1 MAQFFIHRPI
11 FAWVIALVIML
22 AGILTLTKMPIAQY
36 PTIAPPT
43 VTISATYPG
52 ASASTVENTVTQIIE
67 QQMNGLDGLRYIS
80 SNSAGNGQASIQL
93 NFEQGVDPD
102 IAQVQVQ
109 NKLQSATALLPEDV
123 QRQGVKVTKSGA
135 SFLQVL
141 AFYSESDSL
150 SADDI
155 KDYVNSNISEPLS
168 RVAGVGEVQ
177 VFGGSYAM
185 RIWLDPAKL
194 TSLGITP
201 SDVAAAIRAQNSQ
214 VAVGQL
220 GGAPSIEGQVLN
232 ATVNAQS
239 MLTTPEQFKNIF
251 LRNTS
256 DGAQVRLGDVARV
269 ELGADTYQ
277 FDSKFNGKPAGG
289 VAIKLATGAN
299 ALDTSEAVEA
309 RMVELRK
316 NYPTGMK
323 DKLAFDTTPFIKIS
337 IESVV
342 HTLIEAIILVFF
354 VMFLF
359 LQNWRATIIPTM
371 AVPVVVLGTFAIIN
385 IFGFSINTL
394 TMFAMVLAIGLLVD
408 DAIVVVENVERVMQ
422 EDHLDPVA
430 ATELSMKQI
439 TGALIGMTSVLTAV
453 FVPMSFFGG
462 TTGVIYRQF
471 SITLVTAMV
480 LSLVV
485 AVTFTP
491 ALCATILKQHNPN
504 KKPSNNIFARFFR
517 WFNAA
522 FDRTAEKY
530 QTGVNFMTHH
540 KLFSGIVYAAV
551 IGVLVVLFKMLPS
564 SFLPE
569 EDQGVVM
576 TLVQLPPNATL
587 DRTDKVINTMTH
599 YFMENEKASV
609 ESVFSV
615 SGFSFTGIGQNAGL
629 AFVKLKDWEK
639 RTTPEQQ
646 IGSLIQRGMALN
658 MIAKDASYVMPL
670 QLPAMPELGV
680 TAGFNFQLKAS
691 AGQSHEQLLAARNTI
706 LGLAAQDKRLAG
718 VRPNGQEDT
727 PQYQINIDQAQAG
740 AMGVSIADIN
750 STMSMAWGGSYINDF
765 IDRGRVKKVYV
776 QGEAHARMM
785 PEDLNKWYV
794 RNNKGEMIPFS
805 SFATGTWT
813 YGSPRL
819 ERYNGIASMNIQG
832 SPAPGTSSGDA
843 MLAMEEIVAKLPS
856 MGLQGFDY
864 EWTGLSLEERESGS
878 QAPFLYALSLL
889 IVFLCLAALYESWSV
904 PFSILLVVPLGVV
917 GAIILTMFGHTGL
930 FGGITLFGRTYFAP
944 DANLSN
950 NIYFQVAL
958 IAVIG
963 LSAKNAILIVEFA
976 KELQEKGESL
986 FDATLHAAKM
996 RLRPIIMTTLAF
1008 GFGVLPLALSSGAG
1022 AGSQHSVGYGVLGGV
1037 ITSTLLGIF
1046 FIPVFFVWVR
1056 SIFKYKPKN
1065 QNLQEH
1071 KS

>member
-22 AGILTLTKMPIAQY
+22 AGILTLTKMPVAQY

-52 ASASTVENTVTQIIE
+52 ASAQTVENTVTQIIE

-80 SNSAGNGQASIQL
+80 SNSAGNGQASINL
-93 NFEQGVDPD
+93 NFEQGIDPD

-123 QRQGVKVTKSGA
+123 QRQGVRVTKSGA
-135 SFLQVL
+135 SFMQVI
-141 AFYSESDSL
+141 AFYSPDNNL
-150 SADDI
+150 SASDI

-194 TSLGITP
+194 TSFNLTP
-201 SDVAAAIRAQNSQ
+201 ADVAAAIRAQNAQ

-220 GGAPSIEGQVLN
+220 GGAPATSGQVLN

-239 MLTTPEQFKNIF
+239 MLQTPEQFKNIF
-251 LRNTS
+251 LKNTAA
-256 DGAQVRLGDVARV
+256 GAQVRLSDVARV
-269 ELGADTYQ
+269 ELGSDNYQ
-277 FDSKFNGKPAGG
+277 FDSKFNGNPAGG

-299 ALDTSEAVEA
+299 ALDTAKAVEK
-309 RMVELRK
+309 RLSELRN
-316 NYPTGMK
+316 NYPTGLK
-323 DKLAFDTTPFIKIS
+323 DKLAYDTTPFVKLS

-342 HTLIEAIILVFF
+342 HTLIEAVILVFI

-359 LQNWRATIIPTM
+359 LQNWRATIIPTL
-371 AVPVVVLGTFAIIN
+371 AVPVVVLGTFAVIN

-422 EDHLDPVA
+422 EEHLEPVP
-430 ATELSMKQI
+430 ATEKSMSQI
-439 TGALIGMTSVLTAV
+439 SGALIGITSVLTAV
-453 FVPMSFFGG
+453 FVPMAFFGG

-471 SITLVTAMV
+471 SITLVTAMI
-480 LSLVV
+480 LSLIV
-485 AVTFTP
+485 ALTFTP
-491 ALCATILKQHNPN
+491 ALCATLLKQHDPN
-504 KKPSNNIFARFFR
+504 KPESNNIFARFFR
-517 WFNAA
+517 WFNRS
-522 FDRTAEKY
+522 FDKLSVKY
-530 QTGVNFMTHH
+530 QGGVNRMTHH
-540 KLFSGIVYAAV
+540 KIFSGVVYIAV
-551 IGVLVVLFKMLPS
+551 IASLVGLYKMLPS

-576 TLVQLPPNATL
+576 TLVQLPPSASL
-587 DRTDKVINTMTH
+587 ERTDKVITTMTG
-599 YFMENEKASV
+599 YFLNKEKEHV
-609 ESVFSV
+609 ESIFTV
-615 SGFSFTGIGQNAGL
+615 SGFSFTGVGQNAGL
-629 AFVKLKDWEK
+629 AFIKLKDWSE
-639 RTTPEQQ
+639 RTTPESQ
-646 IGSLIQRGMALN
+646 IGAIIQRGMALN
-658 MIAKDASYVMPL
+658 MIVKDASYIMPL

-680 TAGFNFQLKAS
+680 SSGFDIQLKDVS
-691 AGQSHEQLLAARNTI
+691 GQGHEKLIAARNAI
-706 LGLAAQDKRLAG
+706 LGMAAQDKRLAG

-727 PQYQINIDQAQAG
+727 PQYQIIVDQAQAG
-740 AMGVSIADIN
+740 AMGISISDIN

-765 IDRGRVKKVYV
+765 VDRGRVKKVYV
-776 QGEAHARMM
+776 QGEADTRMM

-794 RNNKGEMIPFS
+794 RNNKGEMVPFS
-805 SFATGTWT
+805 AFAKGEWT

-819 ERYNGIASMNIQG
+819 ERYNGVSSVNIQG
-832 SPAPGTSSGDA
+832 TPAPGVSSGDA
-843 MLAMEEIVAKLPS
+843 MLAMEEIIGKLPS

-864 EWTGLSLEERESGS
+864 EWTGLSLEERDSGN
-878 QAPFLYALSLL
+878 QTLPLLILSLL
-889 IVFLCLAALYESWSV
+889 IVFLCLSALYESWAIPISV
-904 PFSILLVVPLGVV
+904 LLVVPLGII
-917 GAIILTMFGHTGL
+917 GAFTLTWLGMVIKGD
-930 FGGITLFGRTYFAP
+930 P
-944 DANLSN
+944 NLSF
-950 NIYFQVAL
+950 NIYFQVA
-958 IAVIG
+958 IVAVIG

-976 KELQEKGESL
+976 KELQEQGEDL

-1008 GFGVLPLALSSGAG
+1008 GFGVLPLALASGAG

-1037 ITSTLLGIF
+1037 ISSTLLGIF
-1046 FIPVFFVWVR
+1046 FIPVFFVWIR
-1056 SIFKYKPKN
+1056 SIFKYKPKTLN
-1065 QNLQEH
+1065 TQEH
-1071 KS
+1071 

>member
-22 AGILTLTKMPIAQY
+22 AGILTISKMPIAQY

-52 ASASTVENTVTQIIE
+52 ASAATVENTVTQIIE

-80 SNSAGNGQASIQL
+80 SNSAGNGQASIAL

-109 NKLQSATALLPEDV
+109 NKLQSATALLPDDV
-123 QRQGVKVTKSGA
+123 QRQGVRVTKSGA

-141 AFYSESDSL
+141 AFYSPDGSL
-150 SADDI
+150 TADDI

-185 RIWLDPAKL
+185 RIWLDPAKMA
-194 TSLGITP
+194 SLQVTP
-201 SDVAAAIRAQNSQ
+201 SDVAQAIRTQNAQ

-220 GGAPSIEGQVLN
+220 GGAPQIEGQVLN

-239 MLTTPEQFKNIF
+239 LLQTPEQFENIF
-251 LRNTS
+251 LKNTTS
-256 DGAQVRLGDVARV
+256 GAQVRLGDVARV
-269 ELGADTYQ
+269 ELGADNYQ

-299 ALDTSEAVEA
+299 ALDTAEAVEE
-309 RMVELRK
+309 RLKQLRP
-316 NYPTGMK
+316 NYPQGMV
-323 DKLAFDTTPFIKIS
+323 DTLAFDTTPFIQLS

-342 HTLIEAIILVFF
+342 HTLIEAVILVFI

-408 DAIVVVENVERVMQ
+408 DAIVVVENVERVMA
-422 EDHLDPVA
+422 EEHLDPVS
-430 ATELSMKQI
+430 ATAKSMKQI
-439 TGALIGMTSVLTAV
+439 SGALIGITSVLSAV
-453 FVPMSFFGG
+453 FVPMAFFGG
-462 TTGVIYRQF
+462 STGVIYRQF

-485 AVTFTP
+485 ALTFTP
-491 ALCATILKQHNPN
+491 ALCATILKQHDPN
-504 KKPSNNIFARFFR
+504 KPQSNNPAARFFR
-517 WFNAA
+517 WFNHS
-522 FDRTAEKY
+522 FDRVSVKY
-530 QTGVNFMTHH
+530 QGGVNRMTHH
-540 KLFSGIVYAAV
+540 KIFSGIIYAVV
-551 IGVLVVLFKMLPS
+551 IGIIVLIFQKLPS
-564 SFLPE
+564 SFLPD

-587 DRTDKVINTMTH
+587 ERTDKVINTMTG
-599 YFMENEKASV
+599 YFLENEKDHV
-609 ESVFSV
+609 QSVFSV
-615 SGFSFTGIGQNAGL
+615 AGFSFTGVGQNAGL
-629 AFVKLKDWEK
+629 AFIKLKDWSE
-639 RTTPEQQ
+639 RTTPESQVGA
-646 IGSLIQRGMALN
+646 IIQRGMALN
-658 MIAKDASYVMPL
+658 MIVKDASYIMPL

-680 TAGFNFQLKAS
+680 SAGFNMQLKAAS
-691 AGQSHEQLLAARNTI
+691 GQSHEQLLAARNTV

-718 VRPNGQEDT
+718 VRPNGQEDN
-727 PQYQINIDQAQAG
+727 PQYRVIVDHAQAG
-740 AMGVSIADIN
+740 ALGVSISEIN

-765 IDRGRVKKVYV
+765 LDRGRVKKVYV
-776 QGEAHARMM
+776 QGEASSRMM
-785 PEDLNKWYV
+785 PEDLNQWYV
-794 RNNKGEMIPFS
+794 RNNRGEMVPFS
-805 SFATGTWT
+805 AFATGEWT

-819 ERYNGIASMNIQG
+819 ERYNGVSAMNIQG
-832 SPAPGTSSGDA
+832 TPAPGVSSGDA
-843 MLAMEEIVAKLPS
+843 MRAMEEIIAKLPE
-856 MGLQGFDY
+856 MGMQGFDY
-864 EWTGLSLEERESGS
+864 EWTGLSLEERESGA

-889 IVFLCLAALYESWSV
+889 IVFLCLAALYESWSI
-904 PFSILLVVPLGVV
+904 PFSVLLVVPLGIV
-917 GAIILTMFGHTGL
+917 GALLLT
-930 FGGITLFGRTYFAP
+930 FGGMILFKDP
-944 DANLSN
+944 NLSN
-950 NIYFQVAL
+950 NIYFQVAI

-976 KELQEKGESL
+976 KELQEKGEDL
-986 FDATLHAAKM
+986 FEATLHAAKM

-1008 GFGVLPLALSSGAG
+1008 GFGVLPLALASGAG

-1037 ITSTLLGIF
+1037 ISSTLLGIF
-1046 FIPVFFVWVR
+1046 FIPVFYVWIR
-1056 SIFKYKPKN
+1056 SIFKYKPKQ
-1065 QNLQEH
+1065 QNNQEH
-1071 KS
+1071 VS

>member
-22 AGILTLTKMPIAQY
+22 AGILTLSNMPIAQY

-52 ASASTVENTVTQIIE
+52 ASAETVENTVTQIIE

-80 SNSAGNGQASIQL
+80 SNSAGNGSASIAL

-123 QRQGVKVTKSGA
+123 QRQGVRVTKSGA

-141 AFYSESDSL
+141 AFYSPDGSM
-150 SADDI
+150 SANDI

-185 RIWLDPAKL
+185 RIWLDPAKMA
-194 TSLGITP
+194 SLQVTP
-201 SDVAAAIRAQNSQ
+201 SDIATAIRTQNAQ

-220 GGAPSIEGQVLN
+220 GGAPAIEGQVLN
-232 ATVNAQS
+232 ATVTAQS
-239 MLTTPEQFKNIF
+239 LLQTPEQFSNIF
-251 LRNTS
+251 LKNTAS
-256 DGAQVRLGDVARV
+256 GAQVRLGDVARV
-269 ELGADTYQ
+269 ELGADNYQ

-299 ALDTSEAVEA
+299 ALDTAQAVEE
-309 RMVELRK
+309 RLKLLRP
-316 NYPTGMK
+316 NYPQGMV
-323 DKLAFDTTPFIKIS
+323 DQLAFDTTPFIELS
-337 IESVV
+337 IKSVV
-342 HTLIEAIILVFF
+342 KTLIEAIILVFL

-371 AVPVVVLGTFAIIN
+371 AVPVVVLGTFAVIN
-385 IFGFSINTL
+385 MFGFSINTL

-408 DAIVVVENVERVMQ
+408 DAIVVVENVERVMV
-422 EDHLDPVA
+422 EEHLDPVA
-430 ATELSMKQI
+430 ATEKSMKQI
-439 TGALIGMTSVLTAV
+439 SGALIGITSVLSAV
-453 FVPMSFFGG
+453 FVPMAFFGG

-471 SITLVTAMV
+471 SVTLVTAMV
-480 LSLVV
+480 LSLIV
-485 AVTFTP
+485 ALTFTP
-491 ALCATILKQHNPN
+491 ALCATMLKQHDPN
-504 KKPSNNIFARFFR
+504 KPESNSLFARFFR
-517 WFNAA
+517 WFNRS
-522 FDRTAEKY
+522 FDKMSVKY
-530 QTGVNFMTHH
+530 QGGVNRMTHS
-540 KLFSGIVYAAV
+540 KIFSGIIYGA
-551 IGVLVVLFKMLPS
+551 VLVVIVLLFQKLPS
-564 SFLPE
+564 SFLPD

-576 TLVQLPPNATL
+576 TLVQLPPNASL
-587 DRTDKVINTMTH
+587 ERTDKVVSTMTN
-599 YFMENEKASV
+599 YFLENEKEHV

-615 SGFSFTGIGQNAGL
+615 AGFSFTGVGQNAGL
-629 AFVKLKDWEK
+629 AFIKLKDWSE
-639 RTTPEQQ
+639 RTSPESQVGA
-646 IGSLIQRGMALN
+646 IIQRGMALN
-658 MIAKDASYVMPL
+658 MIVKDASYIMPL

-680 TAGFNFQLKAS
+680 SAGFNLQLKDTS
-691 AGQSHEQLLAARNTI
+691 GQGHEKLTMARNII
-706 LGLAAQDKRLAG
+706 LGEAAKDPRLAG

-727 PQYQINIDQAQAG
+727 PQYRVIVDHAQAG
-740 AMGVSIADIN
+740 ALGVSIAEIN
-750 STMSMAWGGSYINDF
+750 STMGMAWGGSYINDF

-776 QGEAHARMM
+776 QGEAGSRMM
-785 PEDLNKWYV
+785 PEDLDQWYV
-794 RNNKGEMIPFS
+794 RNNHGEMVPFS
-805 SFATGTWT
+805 AFATGEWT

-819 ERYNGIASMNIQG
+819 ERYNGVSSMNIQG
-832 SPAPGTSSGDA
+832 TPAPGVSSGDA
-843 MLAMEEIVAKLPS
+843 MVAMEEIIAKLPD

-864 EWTGLSLEERESGS
+864 EWTGLSLEERESGD

-889 IVFLCLAALYESWSV
+889 IVFLCLAALYESWSI
-904 PFSILLVVPLGVV
+904 PFSVLLVVPLGIV
-917 GAIILTMFGHTGL
+917 GALFLTFSGMVL
-930 FGGITLFGRTYFAP
+930 FQNP
-944 DANLSN
+944 NLSN
-950 NIYFQVAL
+950 NIYFQVAI

-976 KELQEKGESL
+976 KELQEKGEDL
-986 FDATLHAAKM
+986 FEATLHAAKM

-1037 ITSTLLGIF
+1037 ISSTLLGIF
-1046 FIPVFFVWVR
+1046 FIPVFYVWIR
-1056 SIFKYKPKN
+1056 SIFKYKPKQ
-1065 QNLQEH
+1065 QNHQEH
-1071 KS
+1071 VS

>member
-22 AGILTLTKMPIAQY
+22 AGILTLTKMPVAQY

-52 ASASTVENTVTQIIE
+52 ASAKTVENTVTQIIE

-80 SNSAGNGQASIQL
+80 SNSAGNGQASINL
-93 NFEQGVDPD
+93 NFEQGIDPD

-123 QRQGVKVTKSGA
+123 QRQGVRVTKSGA
-135 SFLQVL
+135 SFMQVI
-141 AFYSESDSL
+141 AFYSPDNNL
-150 SADDI
+150 SASDI

-194 TSLGITP
+194 TSFNLTP
-201 SDVAAAIRAQNSQ
+201 ADVAAAIRAQNSQ

-220 GGAPSIEGQVLN
+220 GGAPATSGQVLN

-239 MLTTPEQFKNIF
+239 MLQTPEQFKNIF
-251 LRNTS
+251 LKNTAA
-256 DGAQVRLGDVARV
+256 GAQVRLSDVARV
-269 ELGADTYQ
+269 ELGSDNYQ
-277 FDSKFNGKPAGG
+277 FDSKFNGNPAGG

-299 ALDTSEAVEA
+299 ALDTAKAVEK
-309 RMVELRK
+309 RLSELRN
-316 NYPTGMK
+316 NYPTGLK
-323 DKLAFDTTPFIKIS
+323 DKLAYDTTPFVKLS

-342 HTLIEAIILVFF
+342 HTLIEAVILVFI

-359 LQNWRATIIPTM
+359 LQNWRATIIPTL
-371 AVPVVVLGTFAIIN
+371 AVPVVVLGTFAVIN

-422 EDHLDPVA
+422 EEHLEPVP
-430 ATELSMKQI
+430 ATEKSMSQI
-439 TGALIGMTSVLTAV
+439 SGALIGITSVLTAV
-453 FVPMSFFGG
+453 FVPMAFFGG

-471 SITLVTAMV
+471 SITLVTAMI
-480 LSLVV
+480 LSLIV
-485 AVTFTP
+485 ALTFTP
-491 ALCATILKQHNPN
+491 ALCATLLKQHDPN
-504 KKPSNNIFARFFR
+504 KAESNNIFARFFR
-517 WFNAA
+517 WFNRS
-522 FDRTAEKY
+522 FDKLSVKY
-530 QTGVNFMTHH
+530 QGGVNRMTHH
-540 KLFSGIVYAAV
+540 KIFSGVVYIAV
-551 IGVLVVLFKMLPS
+551 IASLVGLYKALPS

-576 TLVQLPPNATL
+576 TLVQLPPSASL
-587 DRTDKVINTMTH
+587 ERTDKVITTMTG
-599 YFMENEKASV
+599 YFLNKEKEHV
-609 ESVFSV
+609 ESIFTV
-615 SGFSFTGIGQNAGL
+615 SGFSFTGVGQNAGL
-629 AFVKLKDWEK
+629 AFIKLKDWSE
-639 RTTPEQQ
+639 RTTPESQ
-646 IGSLIQRGMALN
+646 IGAIIQRGMALN
-658 MIAKDASYVMPL
+658 MIVKDASYIMPL

-680 TAGFNFQLKAS
+680 SSGFNIQLKDVS
-691 AGQSHEQLLAARNTI
+691 GQGHDKLIAARNAV
-706 LGLAAQDKRLAG
+706 LGMASQDKRLAG

-727 PQYQINIDQAQAG
+727 PQYQIIVDQAQAG
-740 AMGVSIADIN
+740 AMGISISDIN

-765 IDRGRVKKVYV
+765 VDRGRVKKVYV
-776 QGEAHARMM
+776 QGEADTRMM

-794 RNNKGEMIPFS
+794 RNNKGEMVPFS
-805 SFATGTWT
+805 AFAKGEWT

-819 ERYNGIASMNIQG
+819 ERYNGVSSVNIQG
-832 SPAPGTSSGDA
+832 TPAQGVSSGDA
-843 MLAMEEIVAKLPS
+843 MLAMEEIIGKLPS

-864 EWTGLSLEERESGS
+864 EWTGLSLEERDSGN
-878 QAPFLYALSLL
+878 QTLPLLILSLL
-889 IVFLCLAALYESWSV
+889 IVFLCLSALYESWAIPISV
-904 PFSILLVVPLGVV
+904 LLVVPLGII
-917 GAIILTMFGHTGL
+917 GAFTLTWLGMVIKGD
-930 FGGITLFGRTYFAP
+930 P
-944 DANLSN
+944 NLSF
-950 NIYFQVAL
+950 NIYFQVA
-958 IAVIG
+958 IVAVIG

-976 KELQEKGESL
+976 KELQEQGEDL

-1008 GFGVLPLALSSGAG
+1008 GFGVLPLALASGAG

-1037 ITSTLLGIF
+1037 ISSTLLGIF
-1046 FIPVFFVWVR
+1046 FIPVFFVWIR
-1056 SIFKYKPKN
+1056 SIFKYKPKTLN
-1065 QNLQEH
+1065 TQEH
-1071 KS
+1071 

>member
-52 ASASTVENTVTQIIE
+52 ASAATVENTVTQIIE

-93 NFEQGVDPD
+93 NFEQGIDPD

-123 QRQGVKVTKSGA
+123 QRQGIKVTKSGA
-135 SFLQVL
+135 SFLQVI
-141 AFYSESDSL
+141 AFYSPDEGL

-194 TSLGITP
+194 NSFQITP
-201 SDVAAAIRAQNSQ
+201 SDVAAAIRSQNSQ

-220 GGAPSIEGQVLN
+220 GGAPSVEGQVLN

-239 MLTTPEQFKNIF
+239 MLQTPEQFRNIF
-251 LRNTS
+251 LKNTAS
-256 DGAQVRLGDVARV
+256 GAQVRLSDVARV
-269 ELGADTYQ
+269 ELGADNYQ
-277 FDSKFNGKPAGG
+277 FDSKYNGKPAGG

-299 ALDTSEAVEA
+299 ALDTAKAVEA
-309 RMVELRK
+309 RLVDLRK

-323 DKLAFDTTPFIKIS
+323 DQLAFDTTPFIQLS

-342 HTLIEAIILVFF
+342 HTLVEAIILVFI

-359 LQNWRATIIPTM
+359 LQNWRATIIPTL
-371 AVPVVVLGTFAIIN
+371 AVPVVVLGTFAVIN

-430 ATELSMKQI
+430 ATEISMKQI
-439 TGALIGMTSVLTAV
+439 SGALIGITSVLSAV
-453 FVPMSFFGG
+453 FVPMAFFGG

-480 LSLVV
+480 LSLIV
-485 AVTFTP
+485 ALTFTP
-491 ALCATILKQHNPN
+491 ALCATLLKQHDPN
-504 KKPSNNIFARFFR
+504 KEPSNNIFARFFR
-517 WFNAA
+517 WFNTS
-522 FDRTAEKY
+522 FDKTAQKY
-530 QTGVNFMTHH
+530 QNGVNRMTHN
-540 KLFSGIVYAAV
+540 KIFSGVVYVAV
-551 IGVLVVLFKMLPS
+551 IGVLVVLFKILPS

-587 DRTDKVINTMTH
+587 DRTGKTIDTMTD
-599 YFMENEKASV
+599 YFMNKEKDTV
-609 ESVFSV
+609 QSVFSV
-615 SGFSFTGIGQNAGL
+615 TGFSFTGVGQNAGL
-629 AFVKLKDWEK
+629 AFIRLKDWK
-639 RTTPEQQ
+639 DRTTSEQQ
-646 IGSLIQRGMALN
+646 IGALIKRGMALN
-658 MIAKDASYVMPL
+658 MIIKDASYVMPL

-680 TAGFNFQLKAS
+680 TAGFNLQLKD
-691 AGQSHEQLLAARNTI
+691 AGGQGHDKLIAARNAI
-706 LGLAAQDKRLAG
+706 LGMASQDKRLAG

-765 IDRGRVKKVYV
+765 VDRGRVKKVYV
-776 QGEAHARMM
+776 QGQANARMM

-794 RNNKGEMIPFS
+794 RNNQGTMVPFS
-805 SFATGTWT
+805 AFATGVWT

-819 ERYNGIASMNIQG
+819 ERYNGISSVNIQG
-832 SPAPGTSSGDA
+832 TPAPGVSSGDA
-843 MLAMEEIVAKLPS
+843 MKAMEEIIAKLPS
-856 MGLQGFDY
+856 MGLQGYDY
-864 EWTGLSLEERESGS
+864 EWTGLSLEERESGA

-889 IVFLCLAALYESWSV
+889 IVFLCLAALYESWSI
-904 PFSILLVVPLGVV
+904 PFSVLLVVPLGVV
-917 GAIILTMFGHTGL
+917 GAMGLTWLGMTIKGD
-930 FGGITLFGRTYFAP
+930 P
-944 DANLSN
+944 NLSN
-950 NIYFQVAL
+950 NIYFQVAI

-976 KELQEKGESL
+976 KELQEKGEEL

-1008 GFGVLPLALSSGAG
+1008 GFGVLPLALASGAG

-1037 ITSTLLGIF
+1037 ISSTLLGIF
-1046 FIPVFFVWVR
+1046 FIPVFFVWIR
-1056 SIFKYKPKN
+1056 SIFKYKPKKIN
-1065 QNLQEH
+1065 TQEQ
-1071 KS
+1071 SS

>member
-22 AGILTLTKMPIAQY
+22 AGILTLSNMPIAQY

-52 ASASTVENTVTQIIE
+52 ASAETVENTVTQIIE

-80 SNSAGNGQASIQL
+80 SNSAGNGSASIAL

-123 QRQGVKVTKSGA
+123 QRQGVRVTKSGA

-141 AFYSESDSL
+141 AFYSPDGSM
-150 SADDI
+150 SANDI

-185 RIWLDPAKL
+185 RIWLDPAKMA
-194 TSLGITP
+194 SLQVTP
-201 SDVAAAIRAQNSQ
+201 SDIATAIRTQNAQ

-220 GGAPSIEGQVLN
+220 GGAPAIEGQVLN
-232 ATVNAQS
+232 ATVTAQS
-239 MLTTPEQFKNIF
+239 LLQTPEQFSNIF
-251 LRNTS
+251 LKNTAS
-256 DGAQVRLGDVARV
+256 GAQVRLGDVARV
-269 ELGADTYQ
+269 ELGADNYQ

-299 ALDTSEAVEA
+299 ALDTAQAVEE
-309 RMVELRK
+309 RLKLLRP
-316 NYPTGMK
+316 NYPQGMV
-323 DKLAFDTTPFIKIS
+323 DQLAFDTTPFIELS
-337 IESVV
+337 IKSVV
-342 HTLIEAIILVFF
+342 KTLIEAIILVFL

-371 AVPVVVLGTFAIIN
+371 AVPVVVLGTFAVIN
-385 IFGFSINTL
+385 MFGFSINTL

-408 DAIVVVENVERVMQ
+408 DAIVVVENVERVMV
-422 EDHLDPVA
+422 EEHLDPVA
-430 ATELSMKQI
+430 ATEKSMKQI
-439 TGALIGMTSVLTAV
+439 SGALIGITSVLSAV
-453 FVPMSFFGG
+453 FVPMAFFGG

-471 SITLVTAMV
+471 SVTLVTAMV
-480 LSLVV
+480 LSLIV
-485 AVTFTP
+485 ALTFTP
-491 ALCATILKQHNPN
+491 ALCATMLKQHDPN
-504 KKPSNNIFARFFR
+504 KPESNGLFARFFR
-517 WFNAA
+517 WFNRS
-522 FDRTAEKY
+522 FDKLSVKY
-530 QTGVNFMTHH
+530 QGGVNRMTHS
-540 KLFSGIVYAAV
+540 KIFSGIIYGA
-551 IGVLVVLFKMLPS
+551 VLVVIVLLFQKLPS
-564 SFLPE
+564 SFLPD

-576 TLVQLPPNATL
+576 TLVQLPPNASL
-587 DRTDKVINTMTH
+587 ERTDKVVSTMTN
-599 YFMENEKASV
+599 YFLENEKEHV

-615 SGFSFTGIGQNAGL
+615 AGFSFTGVGQNAGL
-629 AFVKLKDWEK
+629 AFIKLKDWSE
-639 RTTPEQQ
+639 RTSPESQVGA
-646 IGSLIQRGMALN
+646 IIQRGMALN
-658 MIAKDASYVMPL
+658 MIVKDASYIMPL

-680 TAGFNFQLKAS
+680 SAGFNLQLKDAS
-691 AGQSHEQLLAARNTI
+691 GQGHEKLTMARNII
-706 LGLAAQDKRLAG
+706 LGEAAKDPRLAG

-727 PQYQINIDQAQAG
+727 PQYRVIVDHAQAG
-740 AMGVSIADIN
+740 ALGVSIAEIN
-750 STMSMAWGGSYINDF
+750 STMGMAWGGSYINDF

-776 QGEAHARMM
+776 QGEAGSRMM
-785 PEDLNKWYV
+785 PEDLDQWYV
-794 RNNKGEMIPFS
+794 RNNRGEMVPFS
-805 SFATGTWT
+805 AFATGEWT

-819 ERYNGIASMNIQG
+819 ERYNGVSSMNIQG
-832 SPAPGTSSGDA
+832 TPAPGVSSGDA
-843 MLAMEEIVAKLPS
+843 MVAMEEIIAKLPD

-864 EWTGLSLEERESGS
+864 EWTGLSLEERESGD

-889 IVFLCLAALYESWSV
+889 IVFLCLAALYESWSI
-904 PFSILLVVPLGVV
+904 PFSVLLVVPLGIV
-917 GAIILTMFGHTGL
+917 GALFLTFSGMVL
-930 FGGITLFGRTYFAP
+930 FQNP
-944 DANLSN
+944 NLSN
-950 NIYFQVAL
+950 NIYFQVAI

-976 KELQEKGESL
+976 KELQEKGEDL
-986 FDATLHAAKM
+986 FEATLHAAKM

-1037 ITSTLLGIF
+1037 ISSTLLGIF
-1046 FIPVFFVWVR
+1046 FIPVFYVWIR
-1056 SIFKYKPKN
+1056 SIFKYKPKQ
-1065 QNLQEH
+1065 QNHQEH
-1071 KS
+1071 VS

>member
-52 ASASTVENTVTQIIE
+52 ASAETVENTVTQIIE

-80 SNSAGNGQASIQL
+80 SNSAGNGQASIAL

-123 QRQGVKVTKSGA
+123 QRQGVRVTKSGA

-141 AFYSESDSL
+141 AFYSPDGSMT
-150 SADDI
+150 ADDI

-185 RIWLDPAKL
+185 RIWLDPAKMA
-194 TSLGITP
+194 SLQVTP
-201 SDVAAAIRAQNSQ
+201 SDIATAIRTQNAQ

-220 GGAPSIEGQVLN
+220 GGAPAVEGQVLN
-232 ATVNAQS
+232 ATVTAQS
-239 MLTTPEQFKNIF
+239 LLQTPEQFSNIF
-251 LRNTS
+251 LKNTTS
-256 DGAQVRLGDVARV
+256 GAQVRLGDVARV
-269 ELGADTYQ
+269 ELGADNYQ

-299 ALDTSEAVEA
+299 ALDTAQAVEE
-309 RMVELRK
+309 RLEQLRP
-316 NYPTGMK
+316 NYPQGMV
-323 DKLAFDTTPFIKIS
+323 DQLAFDTTPFIELS
-337 IESVV
+337 IKSVV
-342 HTLIEAIILVFF
+342 KTLIEAIILVFL

-371 AVPVVVLGTFAIIN
+371 AVPVVVLGTFAVIN
-385 IFGFSINTL
+385 VFGFSINTL

-408 DAIVVVENVERVMQ
+408 DAIVVVENVERVMV
-422 EDHLDPVA
+422 EEHLDPVS
-430 ATELSMKQI
+430 ATEKSMKQI
-439 TGALIGMTSVLTAV
+439 SGALIGITSVLSAV
-453 FVPMSFFGG
+453 FVPMAFFGG

-480 LSLVV
+480 LSLIV
-485 AVTFTP
+485 ALTFTP
-491 ALCATILKQHNPN
+491 ALCATLLKQHDPN
-504 KKPSNNIFARFFR
+504 KPQSNGIFARFFR
-517 WFNAA
+517 WFNSS
-522 FDRTAEKY
+522 FDKVSVKY
-530 QTGVNFMTHH
+530 QGGVNRMTHS
-540 KLFSGIVYAAV
+540 KIFSGVVYA
-551 IGVLVVLFKMLPS
+551 VVLGIIVLLFQKLPS
-564 SFLPE
+564 SFLPD

-587 DRTDKVINTMTH
+587 ERTDKVVSTMTN
-599 YFMENEKASV
+599 YFLENEKEHV

-615 SGFSFTGIGQNAGL
+615 AGFSFTGVGQNAGL
-629 AFVKLKDWEK
+629 AFIKLKDWSE
-639 RTTPEQQ
+639 RNSPEAQVGA
-646 IGSLIQRGMALN
+646 IIQRGMALN
-658 MIAKDASYVMPL
+658 MIVKDASYIMPL

-680 TAGFNFQLKAS
+680 SAGFNLQLKAAS
-691 AGQSHEQLLAARNTI
+691 GQSHDQLLAARNTI
-706 LGLAAQDKRLAG
+706 LGLAAQDSRLAG

-727 PQYQINIDQAQAG
+727 PQYRVIVDHAQAG
-740 AMGVSIADIN
+740 ALGVSVAEIN
-750 STMSMAWGGSYINDF
+750 STMGMAWGGSYINDF

-776 QGEAHARMM
+776 QGEAGSRMM
-785 PEDLNKWYV
+785 PEDLDQWYV
-794 RNNKGEMIPFS
+794 RNNRGEMVPFS
-805 SFATGTWT
+805 AFATGEWT

-819 ERYNGIASMNIQG
+819 ERYNGVSAMNIQG
-832 SPAPGTSSGDA
+832 TPAPGVSSGDA
-843 MLAMEEIVAKLPS
+843 MRAMEEIIAKLPE
-856 MGLQGFDY
+856 MGMQGFDY
-864 EWTGLSLEERESGS
+864 EWTGLSLEERESGA

-889 IVFLCLAALYESWSV
+889 IVFLCLAALYESWSI
-904 PFSILLVVPLGVV
+904 PFSVLLVVPLGIV
-917 GAIILTMFGHTGL
+917 GALLLT
-930 FGGITLFGRTYFAP
+930 FGGMILFKDP
-944 DANLSN
+944 NLSN
-950 NIYFQVAL
+950 NIYFQVAI

-976 KELQEKGESL
+976 KELQEQGEEL

-1008 GFGVLPLALSSGAG
+1008 GFGVLPLALASGAG

-1037 ITSTLLGIF
+1037 ISSTLLGIF
-1046 FIPVFFVWVR
+1046 FIPVFYVWIR
-1056 SIFKYKPKN
+1056 SIFKYKPKQQN
-1065 QNLQEH
+1065 QEY

>member
-52 ASASTVENTVTQIIE
+52 ASAETVENTVTQIIE

-80 SNSAGNGQASIQL
+80 SNSAGNGSSSISL

-123 QRQGVKVTKSGA
+123 QRQGVRVTKSGA

-141 AFYSESDSL
+141 AFYSPDGSMT
-150 SADDI
+150 ADDI

-185 RIWLDPAKL
+185 RIWLDPAKMA
-194 TSLGITP
+194 SLQVTP
-201 SDVAAAIRAQNSQ
+201 SDIATAIRTQNAQ

-220 GGAPSIEGQVLN
+220 GGAPAVEGQVLN
-232 ATVNAQS
+232 ATVTAQS
-239 MLTTPEQFKNIF
+239 LLQTPEQFSNIF
-251 LRNTS
+251 LKNTTS
-256 DGAQVRLGDVARV
+256 GAQVRLGDVARV
-269 ELGADTYQ
+269 ELGADNYQ

-299 ALDTSEAVEA
+299 ALDTAQAVEE
-309 RMVELRK
+309 RLEQLRP
-316 NYPTGMK
+316 NYPQGMV
-323 DKLAFDTTPFIKIS
+323 DQLAFDTTPFIELS
-337 IESVV
+337 IKSVV
-342 HTLIEAIILVFF
+342 KTLIEAIILVFL

-371 AVPVVVLGTFAIIN
+371 AVPVVVLGTFAVIN
-385 IFGFSINTL
+385 VFGFSINTL

-408 DAIVVVENVERVMQ
+408 DAIVVVENVERVMV
-422 EDHLDPVA
+422 EEHLDPVS
-430 ATELSMKQI
+430 ATEKSMKQI
-439 TGALIGMTSVLTAV
+439 SGALIGITSVLSAV
-453 FVPMSFFGG
+453 FVPMAFFGG

-485 AVTFTP
+485 ALTFTP
-491 ALCATILKQHNPN
+491 ALCATLLKQHDPN
-504 KKPSNNIFARFFR
+504 KPQSNGIFARFFR
-517 WFNAA
+517 WFNSS
-522 FDRTAEKY
+522 FDKVSVKY
-530 QTGVNFMTHH
+530 QGGVNRMTHS
-540 KLFSGIVYAAV
+540 KIFSGVVYA
-551 IGVLVVLFKMLPS
+551 VVLGIIVLLFQKLPS
-564 SFLPE
+564 SFLPD

-587 DRTDKVINTMTH
+587 ERTDKVVSTMTN
-599 YFMENEKASV
+599 YFLENEKEHV

-615 SGFSFTGIGQNAGL
+615 AGFSFTGVGQNAGL
-629 AFVKLKDWEK
+629 AFIKLKDWSE
-639 RTTPEQQ
+639 RNSPEAQVGA
-646 IGSLIQRGMALN
+646 IIQRGMALN
-658 MIAKDASYVMPL
+658 MIVKDASYIMPL

-680 TAGFNFQLKAS
+680 SAGFNLQLKAAS
-691 AGQSHEQLLAARNTI
+691 GQSHDQLLAARNTI
-706 LGLAAQDKRLAG
+706 LGLAAQDSRLAG

-727 PQYQINIDQAQAG
+727 PQYRVIVDHAQAG
-740 AMGVSIADIN
+740 ALGVSVAEIN
-750 STMSMAWGGSYINDF
+750 STMGIAWGGSYINDF

-776 QGEAHARMM
+776 QGEAGSRMM
-785 PEDLNKWYV
+785 PEDLDQWYV
-794 RNNKGEMIPFS
+794 RNNRGEMVPFS
-805 SFATGTWT
+805 AFATGEWT

-819 ERYNGIASMNIQG
+819 ERYNGVSSMNIQG
-832 SPAPGTSSGDA
+832 TPAPGISSGDA
-843 MLAMEEIVAKLPS
+843 MVAMEEIVAKLPE
-856 MGLQGFDY
+856 MGLQGFDF
-864 EWTGLSLEERESGS
+864 EWTGLSLEERESGA

-889 IVFLCLAALYESWSV
+889 IVFLCLAALYESWSI
-904 PFSILLVVPLGVV
+904 PFSVLLVVPLGIV
-917 GAIILTMFGHTGL
+917 GALLLT
-930 FGGITLFGRTYFAP
+930 FGGMVLLQNP
-944 DANLSN
+944 NLSN
-950 NIYFQVAL
+950 NIYFQVAI

-976 KELQEKGESL
+976 KELQEQGEEL
-986 FDATLHAAKM
+986 FEATLHAAKM

-1008 GFGVLPLALSSGAG
+1008 GFGVLPLALASGAG

-1037 ITSTLLGIF
+1037 ISSTLLGIF
-1046 FIPVFFVWVR
+1046 FIPVFYVWIR
-1056 SIFKYKPKN
+1056 SVFKYKPKQQN
-1065 QNLQEH
+1065 QEY